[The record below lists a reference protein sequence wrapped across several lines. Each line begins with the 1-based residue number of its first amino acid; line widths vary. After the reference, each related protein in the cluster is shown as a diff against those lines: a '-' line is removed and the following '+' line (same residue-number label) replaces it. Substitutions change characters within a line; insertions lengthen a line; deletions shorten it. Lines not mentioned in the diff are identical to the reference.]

1 MRNTISLLLG
11 IAVVFSMAVGAAE
24 AQGKIKVK
32 ETIAGSVVPLFADLD
47 GDGNEGD
54 LGLCAGKGTLGVYT
68 CTTVTDFDR
77 GGAQLDTANCPGALV
92 VELPVAPGGSHVQ
105 MFRNGDL
112 LYWVQDDSVVNYA
125 CLDLVTNSWTMIN
138 HYSYAGGTGRFED
151 ATGSATMELT
161 GQALSVDYAGNNVQH
176 GTSGTVTGTIYL
188 AK

>member
-24 AQGKIKVK
+24 AQGTINVK

-47 GDGNEGD
+47 GDGKEGD
-54 LGLCAGKGTLGVYT
+54 LGLCAGKGTLGAYT
-68 CTTVTDFDR
+68 CTTVSDFDR
-77 GGAQLDTANCPGALV
+77 SAAQFNTANCPGVVV

-112 LYWVQDDSVVNYA
+112 LFWVQDDSVGNYA
-125 CLDLVTNSWTMIN
+125 CLDVVTNAWTMVN
-138 HYSYAGGTGRFED
+138 HYSYVGGTGRFEG

-161 GQALSVDYAGNNVQH
+161 GQGLSFDYAGNGVQH
-176 GTSGTVTGTIYL
+176 GTSGIVTGTIYL